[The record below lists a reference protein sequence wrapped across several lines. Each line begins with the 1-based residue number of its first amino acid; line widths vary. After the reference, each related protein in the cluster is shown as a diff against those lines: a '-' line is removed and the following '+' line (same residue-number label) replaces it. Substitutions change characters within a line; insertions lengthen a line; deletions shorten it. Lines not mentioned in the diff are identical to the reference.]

1 MQKNEGSVDEG
12 KKQSTTLLKKYI
24 YILESRIDSQSQ
36 IKVNNKTSLRRRKN
50 HESNNSVSNSLNT
63 KDPSGVNISKRYL
76 SNNHNKK
83 PIKGN
88 KASSQRSVRNIQSQV
103 TIIKQQHVLKHKK
116 PPGAIGHLAQSIEA
130 KLCNS
135 QLQVTTVKQQRVLQI
150 GNSED
155 FAYEP
160 RTLPWCSTEI
170 NTQSHR
176 REWKRTAPED

>member
-1 MQKNEGSVDEG
+1 M
-12 KKQSTTLLKKYI
+12 
-24 YILESRIDSQSQ
+24 
-36 IKVNNKTSLRRRKN
+36 
-50 HESNNSVSNSLNT
+50 
-63 KDPSGVNISKRYL
+63 NISKRYL

-170 NTQSHR
+170 DTQSHL
-176 REWKRTAPED
+176 REWKRTAPEDWIIGFASDKQIRKIRKYDPVMDETTPTQTVET